1 MQEENQLYTIL
12 SMIAFYKVYIAQ
24 LTNHDQYMK
33 LNMTYVKMA
42 QIKNLKNHRHRHKVI
57 YHSTQTRALTVDMSH
72 VMQPAGVL
80 LLGLVLLLLQSADDD
95 DDDARFT
102 WQRL

>member
-1 MQEENQLYTIL
+1 MSKWHKKPQKL
-12 SMIAFYKVYIAQ
+12 SSSI
-24 LTNHDQYMK
+24 
-33 LNMTYVKMA
+33 
-42 QIKNLKNHRHRHKVI
+42 RHKVI
-57 YHSTQTRALTVDMSH
+57 YHIAQTRALTVDMSH

-80 LLGLVLLLLQSADDD
+80 LLGLVLLLLQPADDD